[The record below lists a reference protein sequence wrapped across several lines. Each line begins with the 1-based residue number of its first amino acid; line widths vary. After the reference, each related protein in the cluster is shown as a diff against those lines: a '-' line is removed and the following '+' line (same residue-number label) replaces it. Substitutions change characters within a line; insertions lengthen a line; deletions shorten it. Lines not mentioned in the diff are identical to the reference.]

1 MAPTSSNNV
10 TGYTPA
16 QKQQLLDLARSAI
29 QKRLQGEPFTVP
41 TGDYPASL
49 RVPRATFVTL
59 HVDAQLHGCIGTL
72 DARRPLVEDV
82 AHNARAA
89 AFEDLRFPALT
100 APELERLPDHISV
113 LRVPRATFVTLH
125 VDAQLH
131 GCIGTLEA
139 RRPLVE
145 DVAHNARAAAFEDPR
160 FPALTAPEFERL
172 QIHISVLG
180 VPEPIQFDS
189 EEGLLRQLRPHVD
202 GLILEAGPHRGT
214 FLPAVWDELPAPQD
228 FLRHLKRKAGLPAD
242 YWSRDL
248 RVRRYTVESIP

>member
-59 HVDAQLHGCIGTL
+59 HVDAQLHGC
-72 DARRPLVEDV
+72 V
-82 AHNARAA
+82 
-89 AFEDLRFPALT
+89 
-100 APELERLPDHISV
+100 
-113 LRVPRATFVTLH
+113 
-125 VDAQLH
+125 
-131 GCIGTLEA
+131 GTLEA

-180 VPEPIQFDS
+180 VPEPMQFES